1 MKTFIH
7 SFKSIQSI
15 NLLRSGEQYFNRLI
29 ELIEK
34 AHYSIHLQVYIFDT
48 DTTGNEIAAALIRAA
63 KRGVSVYVVLDAYAS
78 NRFSESKLIEL
89 KQVGIHIKLFAP
101 YAIKNFKIGRR
112 LHHKIVMIDEQ
123 IALIGGINIAQKYRG
138 SLYQNPWLDLAVEVN
153 GRICFD
159 IKELCLSI
167 WSNKLKRRW
176 PKQNIPHYFD
186 QISGEGKA
194 RLTQN
199 DWWRKRIEIS
209 GSYRNAIR
217 HSKEELTIVAS
228 YFLPGYRIRKLLIK
242 AANRGVKI
250 TFVFGTINDI
260 PLMNAAI
267 KYLYLI
273 LLKNNI
279 SIYEWNKSVLHAKF
293 ATADG
298 IWSTIGSYNLNS
310 LSDYG
315 SLEANIEIMDQ
326 SFAKKIHV
334 LIDEIIAEGGKK
346 IDSENYIS
354 KNNMI
359 VQSYRWLCYQLI
371 RVSLFI
377 LFVLMKRDRLKSF

>member
-167 WSNKLKRRW
+167 WSNK
-176 PKQNIPHYFD
+176 
-186 QISGEGKA
+186 
-194 RLTQN
+194 
-199 DWWRKRIEIS
+199 
-209 GSYRNAIR
+209 
-217 HSKEELTIVAS
+217 
-228 YFLPGYRIRKLLIK
+228 
-242 AANRGVKI
+242 
-250 TFVFGTINDI
+250 
-260 PLMNAAI
+260 
-267 KYLYLI
+267 
-273 LLKNNI
+273 
-279 SIYEWNKSVLHAKF
+279 
-293 ATADG
+293 
-298 IWSTIGSYNLNS
+298 
-310 LSDYG
+310 
-315 SLEANIEIMDQ
+315 
-326 SFAKKIHV
+326 
-334 LIDEIIAEGGKK
+334 
-346 IDSENYIS
+346 
-354 KNNMI
+354 
-359 VQSYRWLCYQLI
+359 
-371 RVSLFI
+371 
-377 LFVLMKRDRLKSF
+377 